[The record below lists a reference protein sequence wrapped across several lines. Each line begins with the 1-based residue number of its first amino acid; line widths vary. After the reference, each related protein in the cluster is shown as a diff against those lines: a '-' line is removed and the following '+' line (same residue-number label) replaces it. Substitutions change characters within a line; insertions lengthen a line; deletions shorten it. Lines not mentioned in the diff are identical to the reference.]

1 MHDERTGEP
10 SLEEQLSEVL
20 LLVERRN
27 LDRAQELAQRLLLH
41 YPNNA
46 PVHAAMAE
54 VASARHEHREAIEW
68 FELAL
73 RLEPSQRWRERLSRE
88 RDLLDE
94 TRLAGFE
101 EARPRE
107 LDKRKLLIAG
117 IGGLLLLVLA
127 IALIAG
133 LSGGGQRGEGARAGG
148 RVRPSG
154 RAGAPAGEQPAVPK
168 TTATAPGRTV
178 AGGRPAT
185 QAGTTSPTLTP
196 TPTTGAETPRTNMP
210 PVRITQNVEAPMSDR
225 DVLLTRALAGLTWP
239 SGKAAG
245 QDLQAVL
252 DPFTGY
258 SMITVKLPTGTSRAD
273 IYGTVIDMAWKLAV
287 AATRSD
293 DGVDA
298 ITIRVLADI
307 ENDQRRQSTL
317 VAFRANT
324 SREAVDYYLKR
335 SVQPD
340 RQTLWNHVF
349 ATVWWN
355 PSVPAGGEAK
365 S

>member
-1 MHDERTGEP
+1 MIDEPTGGP
-10 SLEEQLSEVL
+10 SLEEQLNEVL

-27 LDRAQELAQRLLLH
+27 LDRAQELAQGLLLH

-73 RLEPSQRWRERLSRE
+73 RLEPTQRWRERLSRE

-94 TRLAGFE
+94 TRLAGPE
-101 EARPRE
+101 EVRPRVV
-107 LDKRKLLIAG
+107 DKRKLIIAG
-117 IGGLLLLVLA
+117 VAAVVGLVIV
-127 IALIAG
+127 IALIAAVT
-133 LSGGGQRGEGARAGG
+133 GGGGRGRETPARRA
-148 RVRPSG
+148 RPSG
-154 RAGAPAGEQPAVPK
+154 RAGAPAGAQPTVPQEIP
-168 TTATAPGRTV
+168 AARRRVV
-178 AGGRPAT
+178 AARPT
-185 QAGTTSPTLTP
+185 RQAGAPSPTVTP
-196 TPTTGAETPRTNMP
+196 TPATGGAPARTNLP
-210 PVRITQNVEAPMSDR
+210 PLRITQNVEAPMSDR
-225 DVLLTRALAGLTWP
+225 DVLLTRALSGLTWP

-258 SMITVKLPTGTSRAD
+258 SMITVKLPSGMPRAD
-273 IYGTVIDMAWKLAV
+273 IYGTVIDMAWKLSV
-287 AATRSD
+287 AAIRSD
-293 DGVDA
+293 ESVNA

-307 ENDQRRQSTL
+307 ETDQRRQSTL

-355 PSVPAGGEAK
+355 PSVPVGRETR
-365 S
+365 SQ

>member
-1 MHDERTGEP
+1 MIDEP
-10 SLEEQLSEVL
+10 SGVPSLQEQLGEVL

-27 LDRAQELAQRLLLH
+27 LDRAQELAQGLLLH

-73 RLEPSQRWRERLSRE
+73 RLEPNQRWRERLSRE

-94 TRLAGFE
+94 TRLAGLE
-101 EARPRE
+101 EERPRV
-107 LDKRKLLIAG
+107 LDKRKLIIVGIAAVV
-117 IGGLLLLVLA
+117 GLVVV

-133 LSGGGQRGEGARAGG
+133 ITGGGGERGETPARRA
-148 RVRPSG
+148 RPSG
-154 RAGAPAGEQPAVPK
+154 RVGAPAGEQPTVPRETPAARRRVVAARP
-168 TTATAPGRTV
+168 TTQPGV
-178 AGGRPAT
+178 
-185 QAGTTSPTLTP
+185 TSPTLTP
-196 TPTTGAETPRTNMP
+196 TPATQGAPARANLP
-210 PVRITQNVEAPMSDR
+210 ALRITQNVEAPMSDR
-225 DVLLTRALAGLTWP
+225 DVLLTRALSGLSWP
-239 SGKAAG
+239 SGKAVG

-258 SMITVKLPTGTSRAD
+258 SMITVKLPSGTPRAD
-273 IYGTVIDMAWKLAV
+273 IYGTVIDMAWKLSV
-287 AATRSD
+287 AAIRSD
-293 DGVDA
+293 ESVDA
-298 ITIRVLADI
+298 ITIRVLADV
-307 ENDQRRQSTL
+307 ETDQRRQSTL

-324 SREAVDYYLKR
+324 SREAIDYYTKR

-355 PSVPAGGEAK
+355 PSVPAGGETRRQ
-365 S
+365 